1 MSRLATRSRR
11 NRFVI
16 LRTAGSPPVA
26 LHPAS
31 LRRSYLRFLGCDQP
45 RHGLAPCRQSVIAD
59 ALMAGGGRPSTSCDG
74 RAKEDVDDG
83 AKPRHDGR
91 ARPRFCVR
99 RSDAA
104 ISIGVRNGMEIALS
118 CPLSSSNPSLLHSNL
133 RALDFPAAMIV
144 QGRGRSTET
153 S

>member
-45 RHGLAPCRQSVIAD
+45 RHGLAPCRQSVLAD
-59 ALMAGGGRPSTSCDG
+59 ALMAGLVPAICSGRVPGPMAGTSPGMTVEGEPKMDG
-74 RAKEDVDDG
+74 VSVWECRAG
-83 AKPRHDGR
+83 
-91 ARPRFCVR
+91 
-99 RSDAA
+99 
-104 ISIGVRNGMEIALS
+104 
-118 CPLSSSNPSLLHSNL
+118 
-133 RALDFPAAMIV
+133 
-144 QGRGRSTET
+144 
-153 S
+153 

>member
-45 RHGLAPCRQSVIAD
+45 RHGLAPCRQSVLAD
-59 ALMAGGGRPSTSCDG
+59 ALRAGPVPAISRGTLPLQMAGTRSAMTAKAGFIWAGRPT
-74 RAKEDVDDG
+74 A
-83 AKPRHDGR
+83 
-91 ARPRFCVR
+91 
-99 RSDAA
+99 
-104 ISIGVRNGMEIALS
+104 GVN
-118 CPLSSSNPSLLHSNL
+118 
-133 RALDFPAAMIV
+133 
-144 QGRGRSTET
+144 
-153 S
+153 

>member
-45 RHGLAPCRQSVIAD
+45 RHGLAPCRQSVLAD
-59 ALMAGGGRPSTSCDG
+59 ALMAGLVPALGRGTLPLRMAGTRPAMTVRSGFIQGGSADG
-74 RAKEDVDDG
+74 RCELAMTW
-83 AKPRHDGR
+83 
-91 ARPRFCVR
+91 
-99 RSDAA
+99 RS
-104 ISIGVRNGMEIALS
+104 
-118 CPLSSSNPSLLHSNL
+118 
-133 RALDFPAAMIV
+133 
-144 QGRGRSTET
+144 
-153 S
+153 

>member
-45 RHGLAPCRQSVIAD
+45 RHGLAPCRQSVLAD
-59 ALMAGGGRPSTSCDG
+59 ALMAGLVPAISSGRL
-74 RAKEDVDDG
+74 
-83 AKPRHDGR
+83 PRPMAGTGVQPGDIPETYLTG
-91 ARPRFCVR
+91 VR
-99 RSDAA
+99 RH
-104 ISIGVRNGMEIALS
+104 I
-118 CPLSSSNPSLLHSNL
+118 
-133 RALDFPAAMIV
+133 
-144 QGRGRSTET
+144 
-153 S
+153 